1 MAYDREGARTI
12 PLRLTK
18 AYVALRRRTRANA
31 VTPNTTSARVAPR
44 VNSEEAGGPPVS
56 TSAVAVGLAVAVPPV
71 TVTLPIMP
79 RSSCGM
85 IGLAA
90 LVAGTSVLRA
100 VPRRER

>member
-1 MAYDREGARTI
+1 
-12 PLRLTK
+12 
-18 AYVALRRRTRANA
+18 
-31 VTPNTTSARVAPR
+31 
-44 VNSEEAGGPPVS
+44 
-56 TSAVAVGLAVAVPPV
+56 VAVPPV

-100 VPRRER
+100 VTRRER